1 MKKVLVITYY
11 WPPSGGSGVQR
22 WLKFVKYLREFGW
35 EPVVYTPLDPERMA
49 IDSSLESE
57 IPLGVEVLRTKI
69 TEPYSL
75 YKLFTG
81 KKEGAI
87 KPGFIGSSGGGGKA
101 NSSSKKPIGTN
112 SVARESERAP
122 FKERL
127 SLFIRSNFFIPD
139 PKMLWIG
146 PGARY
151 LKKELARHPV
161 DVIVSTGPPHSM
173 HLIARKVSK
182 ATGIPWVADFRDPW
196 TKMYNFKYMG
206 YSALVESIHKRLE
219 KKVLK
224 EANAVVTVTNTI
236 AAEFEKIINEGN
248 LAQNGN
254 ITNNNVNLNQVSQ
267 DGYATKR
274 VHVITNGF
282 DPADFL
288 DVKIEPEEGFTITYT
303 GLFVKTQN
311 PTTLWKILGERCS
324 SNAKFANDLKIRLI
338 GHTDSSILSSIHKN
352 GLDKNLLSMEYTVH
366 NQVVE
371 WQRKARVLLL
381 AGGKEPESKG
391 ILTGKF
397 FEYMAAAR
405 PILGFGP
412 KGGDMDIALEES
424 GCGTMFDYQDREGV
438 TAFIEEQ
445 YRLFEAGKTPIIKG
459 KIEAYSRI
467 ELTRKMATVLN
478 SVIIKQ

>member
-1 MKKVLVITYY
+1 MRKVLVITYY

-22 WLKFVKYLREFGW
+22 WLKFVKYLREFDW
-35 EPVVYTPLDPERMA
+35 EPIVYTPLDPERMA
-49 IDSSLESE
+49 IDSSLERE
-57 IPLGVEVLRTKI
+57 IPLGVEVLQKKI
-69 TEPYSL
+69 IEPYSL
-75 YKLFTG
+75 YKFFMG
-81 KKEGAI
+81 KTKESI
-87 KPGFIGSSGGGGKA
+87 KPGFIA
-101 NSSSKKPIGTN
+101 NSGN
-112 SVARESERAP
+112 NLRVP

-139 PKMLWIG
+139 PKMLWIT
-146 PGARY
+146 PSVKY
-151 LKKELARHPV
+151 LKKELMERPV

-196 TKMYNFKYMG
+196 TKMFNFKYMG
-206 YSALVESIHKRLE
+206 YSSFVESIHKRLE

-236 AAEFEKIINEGN
+236 AQEFK
-248 LAQNGN
+248 Q
-254 ITNNNVNLNQVSQ
+254 IT
-267 DGYATKR
+267 DKP

-288 DVKIEPEEGFTITYT
+288 NIKQEPEEGFTITYT

-311 PTTLWKILGERCS
+311 PTTLWKILGERCTRDV
-324 SNAKFANDLKIRLI
+324 NFAKDLKIRLI
-338 GHTDSSILSSIHKN
+338 GHTDSSILLSIQEN
-352 GLDKNLLSMEYTVH
+352 GLENNLLSMGYTPH
-366 NQVVE
+366 NKVVE

-381 AGGKEPESKG
+381 AGGREPESKG

-424 GCGTMFDYQDREGV
+424 GCGVMFSYKEMEGV
-438 TAFIEEQ
+438 ESFIDEQ
-445 YRLFEAGKTPIIKG
+445 YVLYKKGTTAMIDG
-459 KIEAYSRI
+459 KIDLYSRV
-467 ELTRKMATVLN
+467 ELTRKMADMFN
-478 SVIIKQ
+478 SIIK

>member
-22 WLKFVKYLREFGW
+22 WLKFVKYLREFDW

-49 IDSSLESE
+49 IDSSLERE
-57 IPLGVEVLRTKI
+57 IPPGVEVLQKKI

-75 YKLFTG
+75 YKIFMG
-81 KKEGAI
+81 KKKESI
-87 KPGFIGSSGGGGKA
+87 KPGFIAGSG
-101 NSSSKKPIGTN
+101 NSSTAS
-112 SVARESERAP
+112 

-146 PGARY
+146 PSARY
-151 LKKELARHPV
+151 LKKELTQNPV

-173 HLIARKVSK
+173 HLIARRVSK
-182 ATGIPWVADFRDPW
+182 ETGIPWVADFRDPW
-196 TKMYNFKYMG
+196 TKMFNFKYMG
-206 YSALVESIHKRLE
+206 YSSFVESIHKKLE

-224 EANAVVTVTNTI
+224 EATAVVTVTNTI
-236 AAEFEKIINEGN
+236 AAEFEQI
-248 LAQNGN
+248 
-254 ITNNNVNLNQVSQ
+254 VN
-267 DGYATKR
+267 R
-274 VHVITNGF
+274 PVHVITNGF

-288 DVKIEPEEGFTITYT
+288 DLKIEPEEGFTITYT

-324 SNAKFANDLKIRLI
+324 RDSNFAKDLKIRLI
-338 GHTDSSILSSIHKN
+338 GHTDASVLTSIQEN
-352 GLDKNLLSMEYTVH
+352 GLEKNLISMEYTPH
-366 NQVVE
+366 NKVVE

-381 AGGKEPESKG
+381 AGGTEPEAKG

-424 GCGTMFDYQDREGV
+424 GCGTMFDYNQREGV
-438 TAFIEEQ
+438 EAFIEEH
-445 YRLFEAGKTPIIKG
+445 YRLYKMGSTAVIKG
-459 KIEAYSRI
+459 KIDQYSRV
-467 ELTRKMATVLN
+467 ELTHKMVEVFN
-478 SVIIKQ
+478 SVIDRMQ

>member
-35 EPVVYTPLDPERMA
+35 EPIVYTPLDPERMA
-49 IDSSLESE
+49 TDSSLESE

-81 KKEGAI
+81 KKEGEI
-87 KPGFIGSSGGGGKA
+87 KPGFIGSSGGGSNAGTAGKA
-101 NSSSKKPIGTN
+101 TAYGGSSSSN
-112 SVARESERAP
+112 SERAP

-146 PGARY
+146 CSARY
-151 LKKELARHPV
+151 LKKQLAQHPV

-206 YSALVESIHKRLE
+206 YSSIVESIHKKLE
-219 KKVLK
+219 RKVLQD
-224 EANAVVTVTNTI
+224 ANAVVTVTNTI
-236 AAEFEKIINEGN
+236 ATEFEQMIN
-248 LAQNGN
+248 Q
-254 ITNNNVNLNQVSQ
+254 
-267 DGYATKR
+267 R

-282 DPADFL
+282 DPADFS
-288 DVKIEPEEGFTITYT
+288 DIKVDSEEGFTITYT

-311 PTTLWKILGERCS
+311 PTILWKILGEKCNRD
-324 SNAKFANDLKIRLI
+324 AKFANDLKIRLI
-338 GHTDSSILSSIHKN
+338 GHTDSSVLSCIHEN
-352 GLDKNLLSMEYTVH
+352 GLSKNLLSMEYTRH
-366 NQVVE
+366 DQVVE

-381 AGGKEPESKG
+381 AGGQEPESKG

-424 GCGTMFDYQDREGV
+424 GCGTMFDYQDSDGV
-438 TAFIEEQ
+438 AVFIEEQ
-445 YRLFEAGKTPIIKG
+445 YRLFEGGQTPIING
-459 KIEAYSRI
+459 KIDAYSRI
-467 ELTRKMATVLN
+467 ELTRKMAHVLN
-478 SVIIKQ
+478 SVITT

>member
-35 EPVVYTPLDPERMA
+35 EPMVYTPLDPERMA
-49 IDSSLESE
+49 TDSSLESE
-57 IPLGVEVLRTKI
+57 IPLGVEVLQKKI

-75 YKLFTG
+75 YKFFTG
-81 KKEGAI
+81 KKKESI
-87 KPGFIGSSGGGGKA
+87 KPGFIA
-101 NSSSKKPIGTN
+101 NSGNSS
-112 SVARESERAP
+112 RAP

-127 SLFIRSNFFIPD
+127 SLFVRSNFFIPD
-139 PKMLWIG
+139 PKMLWIT
-146 PGARY
+146 PSARY
-151 LKKELARHPV
+151 LKKELALNPV

-206 YSALVESIHKRLE
+206 YSSLVESIHKKLE
-219 KKVLK
+219 KKVLRDAS
-224 EANAVVTVTNTI
+224 EVVTVTNTI
-236 AAEFEKIINEGN
+236 AAEFEQ
-248 LAQNGN
+248 L
-254 ITNNNVNLNQVSQ
+254 VN
-267 DGYATKR
+267 R
-274 VHVITNGF
+274 PVHVITNGF
-282 DPADFL
+282 DPADFS
-288 DVKIEPEEGFTITYT
+288 DVKVEPEEGFTITYT

-311 PTTLWKILGERCS
+311 PITFWEILGERCRRD
-324 SNAKFANDLKIRLI
+324 ANFSEELKIRLI
-338 GHTDSSILSSIHKN
+338 GHTDSSVLASIQEN
-352 GLDKNLLSMEYTVH
+352 RLEKNLISMEYTPH

-381 AGGKEPESKG
+381 CGGREPESRG

-412 KGGDMDIALEES
+412 KGGDMDIALEQS
-424 GCGTMFDYQDREGV
+424 GCGTMFDYDQSEGV
-438 TAFIEEQ
+438 EAFIDQQ
-445 YRLFEAGKTPIIKG
+445 YRLFKEGSTAIVEGEIDK
-459 KIEAYSRI
+459 YSRV
-467 ELTRKMATVLN
+467 ELTRKMAEVFN
-478 SVIIKQ
+478 SVIDKMQ